1 MARQRSEEAHDRVL
15 RAALELF
22 GERGI
27 DATSMDAIAQ
37 SSGVSKATI
46 YNHWPNKEALL
57 LDVMLMVNGLDRDPE
72 DVDSGDMCQDLATV
86 LSRRPPDEFDA
97 ARGRMMPAMIAYS
110 AVHQEFGEAW
120 RHRVM
125 EPSRVCLKR
134 ILRRGM
140 KRGLFP
146 ATLNIDT
153 AMALLLGP
161 MLYEHVFHKEA
172 HAGSDDFGRL
182 AAESFWRAHSI
193 GGSSL
198 KTIKARGKRSAR
210 AMPDFLRGKVNKSQ

>member
-15 RAALELF
+15 RAALDLF

-37 SSGVSKATI
+37 ASGASKATI

-72 DVDSGDMCQDLATV
+72 DVDSGDVCYDLATI
-86 LSRRPPDEFDA
+86 LSRRPSDQFDA
-97 ARGRMMPAMIAYS
+97 ARARMMPAMIAYS
-110 AVHQEFGEAW
+110 AVHHEFGEAW

-134 ILRRGM
+134 ILRRGI
-140 KRGLFP
+140 KRGLLPP
-146 ATLNIDT
+146 ALDMDE

-161 MLYEHVFHKEA
+161 LLYGHIFHKEQ
-172 HAGSDDFGRL
+172 SKRPFDFGRV
-182 AAESFWRAHSI
+182 AAESFWRAFRLEHARPKSAA
-193 GGSSL
+193 
-198 KTIKARGKRSAR
+198 KARTAS
-210 AMPDFLRGKVNKSQ
+210 

>member
-1 MARQRSEEAHDRVL
+1 MARQRSEEAHERVL
-15 RAALELF
+15 MAALGLF

-27 DATSMDAIAQ
+27 EGASMDAITQAA
-37 SSGVSKATI
+37 GVSKATV

-57 LDVMLMVNGLDRDPE
+57 IDVMLMVNGLDRDPE
-72 DVDSGDMCQDLATV
+72 DPDTGDLCRDLATA
-86 LSRRPPDEFDA
+86 LSRRPPDRFDA
-97 ARGRMMPAMIAYS
+97 ARERMVPAMIAYS

-140 KRGLFP
+140 KRGLL
-146 ATLNIDT
+146 AGTLDMES

-161 MLYEHVFHKEA
+161 VLYGHVFHRDGKE
-172 HAGSDDFGRL
+172 GSSDFGRA
-182 AAESFWRAHSI
+182 AAESFWRAYGTNSENPRPDSK
-193 GGSSL
+193 GVATSGNAGSH
-198 KTIKARGKRSAR
+198 KPGR
-210 AMPDFLRGKVNKSQ
+210 

>member
-15 RAALELF
+15 RAALDLF

-57 LDVMLMVNGLDRDPE
+57 IDVMLMVNGLGRDPE
-72 DVDSGDMCQDLATV
+72 DVDSGDLCQDLATV
-86 LSRRPPDEFDA
+86 LTRRPPDEFDA
-97 ARGRMMPAMIAYS
+97 ARDRMMPTMIAYS
-110 AVHQEFGEAW
+110 AVHREFGEAW

-140 KRGLFP
+140 KRGLLP
-146 ATLNIDT
+146 ASLDMDA

-161 MLYEHVFHKEA
+161 LLYGHIFYRGMQPVCRDL
-172 HAGSDDFGRL
+172 GQV
-182 AAESFWRAHSI
+182 AAESFWRAY
-193 GGSSL
+193 GAGSESEG
-198 KTIKARGKRSAR
+198 RGTMPERRSGEAQR
-210 AMPDFLRGKVNKSQ
+210 KSAK

>member
-57 LDVMLMVNGLDRDPE
+57 IDVMLMVNGLGRDPE
-72 DVDSGDMCQDLATV
+72 DVDSGDLCNDLATV

-97 ARGRMMPAMIAYS
+97 ARDKMMPTMIAYS
-110 AVHQEFGEAW
+110 AVHREFGEAW

-134 ILRRGM
+134 ILRRGI
-140 KRGLFP
+140 KRRLIP
-146 ATLNIDT
+146 ATLDMDMAI
-153 AMALLLGP
+153 ALLLGP
-161 MLYEHVFHKEA
+161 VLYGHIFHKEA
-172 HAGSDDFGRL
+172 HAGPFDFGRMT
-182 AAESFWRAHSI
+182 AESFWRAYGV
-193 GGSSL
+193 GGR
-198 KTIKARGKRSAR
+198 KGGKKH
-210 AMPDFLRGKVNKSQ
+210 P